1 MANFVANLQQTK
13 KRKLEDENRMF
24 QTRWT
29 FEYFFIENTDKRPL
43 CLICKQTVNATKE
56 GNVKRHYKTMHS
68 KDVYGKL
75 AVHNRELK
83 VKQLQEKLKIQR
95 SMIRKMH
102 SDSEKA
108 VRCSYL
114 IALRIAKSM
123 KPYSDGNLVKQ
134 CIMDIAQEMCPKMKC
149 EFEKISMSWWTI
161 TKRIDDL
168 ASDISDTLRDKA
180 KSFVSW
186 SFAMDEST
194 DQKDTA
200 QLAIFV
206 KGVDKELNERASVTA
221 VNEGYDNWC

>member
-13 KRKLEDENRMF
+13 KRKLKDENRMF

-56 GNVKRHYKTMHS
+56 CNVKRHYKTMHS

-75 AVHNRELK
+75 AGHNRELK
-83 VKQLQEKLKIQR
+83 VKQLQEELKIQR
-95 SMIRKMH
+95 LMIRKMH

-123 KPYSDGNLVKQ
+123 KPYSDGNFVKQ

-149 EFEKISMSWWTI
+149 EFGTFWLDVFVRTIFFQNGLHEIPLSIGFDRRTLGKWT
-161 TKRIDDL
+161 
-168 ASDISDTLRDKA
+168 S
-180 KSFVSW
+180 
-186 SFAMDEST
+186 
-194 DQKDTA
+194 
-200 QLAIFV
+200 
-206 KGVDKELNERASVTA
+206 N
-221 VNEGYDNWC
+221 C